1 MAPYKS
7 SDTEDE
13 FFMKLESQKVT
24 KLRSE
29 LDKKR
34 EEEARCHQK
43 ETHWIK
49 DPRGVICC
57 PLSVLG

>member
-1 MAPYKS
+1 MATYKP
-7 SDTEDE
+7 SDREDE

-34 EEEARCHQK
+34 EEEAKH
-43 ETHWIK
+43 H
-49 DPRGVICC
+49 
-57 PLSVLG
+57 LSLIHI

>member
-34 EEEARCHQK
+34 EEGTRHHRK
-43 ETHWIK
+43 ETH
-49 DPRGVICC
+49 
-57 PLSVLG
+57 